1 MAKREWSEFFRTR
14 LGKVFV
20 RVGIVIVVLV
30 LLLVC
35 AYFAASKKPGFYRRF
50 EATERAERKK
60 LNDEFVSRAL
70 AAYSQI
76 QESGDWSLAVSDRQ
90 LNGWLS
96 VDASSNL
103 VHIFP
108 PEIKSPRIAIHGD
121 RIEVAAP
128 VTYNTWS
135 ATLSATLHVVATIR
149 VPEPGVVAIRLR
161 SAKIG
166 IYPFDREKLATIL
179 KDALGKPGWDIEQSD
194 EGGDPM
200 LTFRPQIVIEK
211 KYELTVKSF
220 ETDDEGQ
227 CLITG
232 SVSKVKRR

>member
-14 LGKVFV
+14 LGKVLV
-20 RVGIVIVVLV
+20 RVGIVIGVLV

-60 LNDEFVSRAL
+60 LNDEFVSRTL

-76 QESGDWSLAVSDRQ
+76 QESGDWSFAFSDRQ

-103 VHIFP
+103 VQVFP

-121 RIEVAAP
+121 RMETAAS
-128 VTYNTWS
+128 VTYKSW
-135 ATLSATLHVVATIR
+135 SATLHVIATIR
-149 VPEPGVVAIRLR
+149 VPEPGVVTVRLR

-166 IYPFDREKLATIL
+166 VYPFDREKLVTIL
-179 KDALGKPGWDIEQSD
+179 KDALDKPGWNLEQSD
-194 EGGDPM
+194 EGGDPV

-211 KYELTVKSF
+211 KYELTVKSC
-220 ETDDEGQ
+220 ETDNEGQ

-232 SVSKVKRR
+232 SVTKIKRR

>member
-14 LGKVFV
+14 LGKAIV
-20 RVGIVIVVLV
+20 RVGIVIAVFV

-60 LNDEFVSRAL
+60 LNDEFVSRTL

-76 QESGDWSLAVSDRQ
+76 QESGGDWSFAISDRQ
-90 LNGWLS
+90 LNGWFS

-103 VHIFP
+103 VQVFP

-121 RIEVAAP
+121 RIEMAAP
-128 VTYNTWS
+128 VTYYSW
-135 ATLSATLHVVATIR
+135 SATLHVVATIR
-149 VPEPGVVAIRLR
+149 VPEPGVVTVRLR

-166 IYPFDREKLATIL
+166 IYPFDREKLVAIL
-179 KDALGKPGWDIEQSD
+179 KDALDKPNWNLEQSD

-200 LTFRPQIVIEK
+200 LTFRPRIVIEK

-232 SVSKVKRR
+232 SVTKVKRR